1 MNTFSTL
8 LMVAQVTIF
17 TAFVVNFVKLVHAL
31 ITNK

>member
-1 MNTFSTL
+1 MQTLSTIIL
-8 LMVAQVTIF
+8 VAQLSIF